1 MSLSQFTMLN
11 NDMMNKDTEMVPYQ
25 APIIILD
32 INSAVCMYNNGKY
45 KKHQTHLQNNE
56 ISKIW

>member
-11 NDMMNKDTEMVPYQ
+11 NDMMNKDTDMVPYQ

-45 KKHQTHLQNNE
+45 KKTPDTFTE
-56 ISKIW
+56 